1 MREHGIE
8 RALRDARINRI
19 VEGTTEVMTAFI
31 ALVGMKGVGE
41 EFEQILRAG
50 RHPIDNFGRLAR
62 FAREQWRDI
71 VIGADVAGLHEQLEA
86 EGHALGR
93 LTNQLAREVS
103 RLLRTYKQ
111 DIIDMQLLQKRIAWS
126 AVDLY
131 AMAAVISKLQ
141 SMLMSSNGNGNG
153 NGKHDLQRDLL
164 IGKGFCRSAGQ
175 RIKQRLHALHVN
187 QDAAI
192 ISEADAMLGWE
203 SAAVEEA
210 NGKAK

>member
-1 MREHGIE
+1 MSQE
-8 RALRDARINRI
+8 RARLR
-19 VEGTTEVMTAFI
+19 
-31 ALVGMKGVGE
+31 E
-41 EFEQILRAG
+41 ETLRQQLQHDP
-50 RHPIDNFGRLAR
+50 RR
-62 FAREQWRDI
+62 I

-111 DIIDMQLLQKRIAWS
+111 DIIDMQLLQERIAWS

-141 SMLMSSNGNGNG
+141 SMLMSSIGNG

-203 SAAVEEA
+203 SATVEEA